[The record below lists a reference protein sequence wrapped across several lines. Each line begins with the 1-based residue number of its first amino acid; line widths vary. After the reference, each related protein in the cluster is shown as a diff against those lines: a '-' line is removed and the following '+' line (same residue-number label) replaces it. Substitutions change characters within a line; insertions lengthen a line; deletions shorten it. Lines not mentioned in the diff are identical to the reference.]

1 MEFKYTLGPSAKSA
15 AILVVLVMK
24 NMVERHSTQAIGQIN
39 KFGFIRIQYKENKTP
54 QTNVQA
60 IKKPHWI
67 RTIHAGI
74 SYGNNV
80 LYIDIFREKIQS
92 VKTFNLKHRYR
103 KFMDIQK

>member
-1 MEFKYTLGPSAKSA
+1 MY
-15 AILVVLVMK
+15 
-24 NMVERHSTQAIGQIN
+24 
-39 KFGFIRIQYKENKTP
+39 IRSFCKISCNTRCISNEKHGREAVNTSNRPDKENKTH

-60 IKKPHWI
+60 IKTHWI

>member
-1 MEFKYTLGPSAKSA
+1 MEFKCTLGPSAISA
-15 AILVVLVMK
+15 AIHVVLVMK
-24 NMVERHSTQAIGQIN
+24 NMVERHSTQEIGQIN

-60 IKKPHWI
+60 IKKTHWI

>member
-1 MEFKYTLGPSAKSA
+1 MEFKCTLGPSAKSA
-15 AILVVLVMK
+15 AMHVVLVMI
-24 NMVERHSTQAIGQIN
+24 NMVEGHSTQAIGQIN
-39 KFGFIRIQYKENKTP
+39 KFGFIKIQYKENKTH

-60 IKKPHWI
+60 IKTHWI